1 MRVRQ
6 MNKKEKIKST
16 FSYSL
21 IQIGIW
27 AYYAVILSFAGN
39 YLKELG
45 LSDSIIGVLLGGAA
59 ALSFVLQIAF
69 AELTSKIKKLTM
81 LKLGIISAVI
91 MLVCSVSIMLKLKLV
106 GITAYFIAC
115 TFLQLLPGV
124 GNAIGMQ
131 AIANGSATDYSFA
144 RSLGSLGYSVF
155 AFITGIF
162 VSEIGINA
170 ISFSAIVVSVILIT
184 GLLLYSG
191 EIGKAYSSKPFIS
204 TKFSTFFNEN
214 KRFFV
219 ILAGAVFLCLS
230 HNLITCFIYQ
240 IMLYKGGNAAQQGLA
255 SAVSALVEIPIMLL
269 FPTISKHVK
278 VKTLFLFSAVW
289 FAIKAFVCFTVD
301 SSSGIILASGL
312 QIFSWGLYSISSVEY
327 VCEIID
333 SEQAARA
340 QSYLA
345 SAAPIGAF
353 FAMLSGGFVLE
364 NLGVQALLL
373 FSTAFGL
380 LGSAI
385 LFCSKGETRAKK

>member
-1 MRVRQ
+1 
-6 MNKKEKIKST
+6 MNKKNIIKST

-39 YLKELG
+39 YLKQFG
-45 LSDSIIGVLLGGAA
+45 VSDSAIGILLGGAA
-59 ALSFVLQIAF
+59 ALSFILQIVF

-81 LKLGIISAVI
+81 LKLGIISAVV
-91 MLVCSVSIMLKLKLV
+91 MLICSVSIMLKLKLI
-106 GITAYFIAC
+106 GIIAYFVAC
-115 TFLQLLPGV
+115 AFLQILPGI
-124 GNAIGMQ
+124 GNTIGMQ
-131 AIANGSATDYSFA
+131 AIANGSSTDYSFA
-144 RSLGSLGYSVF
+144 RSLGSLGYSAF

-162 VSEIGINA
+162 VSRIGISA
-170 ISFSAIVVSVILIT
+170 ISFSAIVVSIILII
-184 GLLLYSG
+184 GLMLYSN
-191 EIGKAYSSKPFIS
+191 ETGKAYSSKPFLSSSFIG
-204 TKFSTFFNEN
+204 FFNEN

-219 ILAGAVFLCLS
+219 ILLGAVLLCLS

-255 SAVSALVEIPIMLL
+255 SAVSALVEIPIMLF
-269 FPTISKHVK
+269 FPTISKHIK
-278 VKTLFLFSAVW
+278 VKTSLCFSAFW
-289 FAIKAFVCFTVD
+289 FAIKSFVCFTVD

-327 VCEIID
+327 VSEIID
-333 SEQAARA
+333 GEQAARA

-364 NLGVQALLL
+364 KLGVPSLLL
-373 FSTAFGL
+373 LSTVFGL
-380 LGSAI
+380 LGSVI
-385 LFCSKGETRAKK
+385 LLCTKGETRAKK

>member
-1 MRVRQ
+1 
-6 MNKKEKIKST
+6 MNKIKST

-21 IQIGIW
+21 IQIGTW

-39 YLKELG
+39 YLKEFG
-45 LSDSIIGVLLGGAA
+45 VSDSVIGVLLGGAA
-59 ALSFVLQIAF
+59 ALSFVLQIVF
-69 AELTSKIKKLTM
+69 AELTSKVKKLTM
-81 LKLGIISAVI
+81 LKLGIISALV
-91 MLVCSVSIMLKLKLV
+91 MLICSVSIILKLKSV

-115 TFLQLLPGV
+115 AFLQILPGIT
-124 GNAIGMQ
+124 NSIGMQ

-162 VSEIGINA
+162 VSKIGINA
-170 ISFSAIVVSVILIT
+170 ISFSAIVVSVILII
-184 GLLLYSG
+184 GLILYSN
-191 EIGKAYSSKPFIS
+191 EIGKAYSSKPFRSIS
-204 TKFSTFFNEN
+204 FNTFFNKN
-214 KRFFV
+214 KSFFV
-219 ILAGAVFLCLS
+219 ILSGVVLLCLS

-278 VKTLFLFSAVW
+278 VKTLLLFSTVW

-301 SSSGIILASGL
+301 SPSGIILASGL

-327 VCEIID
+327 VSKIID

-353 FAMLSGGFVLE
+353 FAMLLGGFVLE
-364 NLGVQALLL
+364 YLGVPTLLL
-373 FSTAFGL
+373 FSAVFGL
-380 LGSAI
+380 SGFVIML
-385 LFCSKGETRAKK
+385 CTKGETRAEK